1 MKRQKLLLTNLFT
14 VCALAMLP
22 AAAMAQDEV
31 ASVATFD
38 ETTLPAESNW
48 FGDGEPADMYA
59 GEIYDFYSGRY
70 MFTGMKHSSSWWN
83 GYALSNE
90 TATEYTDLSH
100 QFRSAAGG
108 AHSGANYAV
117 YYYDSWDVVSRI
129 YNVYDEAGAPISG
142 MYVTNAAYALNSI
155 LNGDDY
161 GSTPFATGDYFKLIV
176 KGYDINDEE
185 TGTVEFYLADYRSEN
200 EAEHYALTTWEWCD
214 LSSLGAVSSIHITFE
229 TSQSNTWGALTPL
242 YVCIDDFNGE
252 HTNTGV
258 SVNTIKADT
267 RISAAGK
274 SVNISTQA
282 AGYTVEVYTTGG
294 ALAAS
299 RKGCSGTMS
308 LDLGELPSGVYIVRA
323 NGTAQRVAIR

>member
-38 ETTLPAESNW
+38 ETTLPAESYW

-70 MFTGMKHSSSWWN
+70 MFTGMKHSCSWWN

-200 EAEHYALTTWEWCD
+200 EAERRYTS
-214 LSSLGAVSSIHITFE
+214 LSRL
-229 TSQSNTWGALTPL
+229 
-242 YVCIDDFNGE
+242 
-252 HTNTGV
+252 
-258 SVNTIKADT
+258 
-267 RISAAGK
+267 R
-274 SVNISTQA
+274 
-282 AGYTVEVYTTGG
+282 
-294 ALAAS
+294 
-299 RKGCSGTMS
+299 R
-308 LDLGELPSGVYIVRA
+308 
-323 NGTAQRVAIR
+323 AIRGVLSHRSMCASTTSMVSTPILAFRSTPSRPTPGFQPQARA